1 VEHHHQLECPAGH
14 FTLRDDMMRSARFWS
29 LMVVFQVAFGL
40 TVFGLT
46 RHHYVGGPSETGA
59 AKATVPH
66 TQMAWPDS
74 TGPDDLE
81 KLMSTFPGQVAVQD
95 PEQTMVRADEL
106 FVSGNYVQAGE
117 MYQRIVSA
125 GYRDV
130 NLYNNLGLTLH
141 YLGRSNEA
149 LQRLNEGIA
158 LDSSYQRIWLTL
170 GYVSSQVGRIDD
182 ARLALTT
189 AVEMDPDSDIGRSAA
204 GMLQGLP

>member
-1 VEHHHQLECPAGH
+1 
-14 FTLRDDMMRSARFWS
+14 MRSARFWG

-40 TVFGLT
+40 MVFAFT
-46 RHHYVGGPSETGA
+46 RHYYLGRPGDTDTA
-59 AKATVPH
+59 MATVPH

-81 KLMSTFPGQVAVQD
+81 RLMSTFPGQVAVED
-95 PEQTMVRADEL
+95 PEQTLLRAEEL
-106 FVSGNYVQAGE
+106 FVNGNYVQASD
-117 MYQRIVSA
+117 MYQRIVSS

-130 NLYNNLGLTLH
+130 NVYNNLGLTLH
-141 YLGRSNEA
+141 YLGRSEEA

-170 GYVSSQVGRIDD
+170 GYVSSQVGRFDD

-189 AVEMDPDSDIGRSAA
+189 AVEMDPDNEIGRSAA
-204 GMLQGLP
+204 GMLGSLP